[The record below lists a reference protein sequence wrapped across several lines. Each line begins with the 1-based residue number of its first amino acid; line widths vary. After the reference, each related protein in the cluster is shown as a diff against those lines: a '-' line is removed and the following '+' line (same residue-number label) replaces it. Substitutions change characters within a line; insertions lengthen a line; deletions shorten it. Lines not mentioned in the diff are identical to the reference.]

1 MLYSNSNQRT
11 IATTNYFASGFLPVA
26 DSHIVHKLDLGK
38 NDPVFS
44 RKITKSSQAYRDQV
58 NKEVNENFGV
68 NDINGILKKIEPNL
82 KKMEDFF
89 DFKNSKYAKENNI
102 ETLPLDDTQLILDA
116 GKGFDMTGTLNTAN
130 KIVDAFKMQY
140 YEVEDDDKAL
150 FGKKISFKDLMEIFD
165 VDNTYQKVIKD
176 NHTYGVDFCNLLF
189 KEILND
195 IDNNNRKITFL
206 CGHDSTLIP
215 MLAALNVKDYT
226 LHNTI
231 DSLCPIGSKVIFNRY
246 VGKDGQEY
254 CDISLVY
261 MTLDQIRHRDA
272 IDMDNPPM
280 VIPLD
285 FDGIARN
292 DDGLFK

>member
-1 MLYSNSNQRT
+1 M
-11 IATTNYFASGFLPVA
+11 PVA
-26 DSHIVHKLDLGK
+26 DCHVLYKYDLGK

-68 NDINGILKKIEPNL
+68 EDINGVLKNIEPNL

-140 YEVEDDDKAL
+140 YEVEDDNLAL
-150 FGKKISFKDLMEIFD
+150 FGKNISFKDLMDIFE

-176 NHTYGVDFCNLLF
+176 NQTYGVDYCNLLF
-189 KEILND
+189 KEIMKD
-195 IDNNNRKITFL
+195 IQNPNRKVTFL

-226 LHNTI
+226 LQNTI
-231 DSLCPIGSKVIFNRY
+231 DSLCPIGSKVVINKFT
-246 VGKDGQEY
+246 KDGEEY

-261 MTLDQIRHRDA
+261 LTIDQIRHRYSVDLN
-272 IDMDNPPM
+272 NPPM
-280 VIPLD
+280 AISLE
-285 FDGIARN
+285 FEGIERN
-292 DDGLFK
+292 DDGLYQMGDVLNLINKTIAEYDN